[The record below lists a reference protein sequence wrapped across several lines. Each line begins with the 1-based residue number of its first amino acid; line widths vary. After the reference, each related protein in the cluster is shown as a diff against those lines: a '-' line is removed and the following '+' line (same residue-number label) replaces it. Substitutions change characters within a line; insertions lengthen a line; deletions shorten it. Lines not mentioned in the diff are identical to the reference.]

1 MSVREK
7 LAEELK
13 AAMKAK
19 EVVARDALRM
29 IKSNLDEAELKKG
42 APLDDAEEL
51 DVLLRAVK
59 TRQESAAQY
68 DEGGR
73 PELADKERAEIAI
86 VERFLPKAMTED
98 EARDALVALAAELGI
113 SEKKQ
118 LGQLMKAVTAR
129 YRGIIDGK
137 LASKIAGSIL
147 S

>member
-68 DEGGR
+68 DDGGR
-73 PELADKERAEIAI
+73 PELAEKERAEIAI

-113 SEKKQ
+113 TEKKQ
-118 LGQLMKAVTAR
+118 LGQLMKAVTTR

>member
-73 PELADKERAEIAI
+73 PELAEKERAEIAI
-86 VERFLPKAMTED
+86 VERFLPKAMSED
-98 EARDALVALAAELGI
+98 EARDALVALAAELGLT
-113 SEKKQ
+113 EKKQ

>member
-68 DEGGR
+68 EEGGR
-73 PELADKERAEIAI
+73 PELAEKERAEIAI
-86 VERFLPKAMTED
+86 VERFLPKAMSED
-98 EARDALVALAAELGI
+98 EARDALVALAAELGLT
-113 SEKKQ
+113 EKKQ

>member
-1 MSVREK
+1 
-7 LAEELK
+7 
-13 AAMKAK
+13 MKAK
-19 EVVARDALRM
+19 DVVARDALRM
-29 IKSNLDEAELKKG
+29 LKSNLDEAELKKG

-68 DEGGR
+68 DDGGR
-73 PELADKERAEIAI
+73 PELAEKERAEIAI

-98 EARDALVALAAELGI
+98 EARDALVALAAELGLT
-113 SEKKQ
+113 EKKQ

-129 YRGIIDGK
+129 YRGVIDGK
-137 LASKIAGSIL
+137 LASKLAGSIL

>member
-13 AAMKAK
+13 TAMKSK
-19 EVVARDALRM
+19 DVLARDSLRM
-29 IKSNLDEAELKKG
+29 LKSNLDEAELRKG

-51 DVLLRAVK
+51 EVLLRAVK

-73 PELADKERAEIAI
+73 PELAEKERAEIVI
-86 VERFLPKAMTED
+86 VERFLPKAMSED
-98 EARDALVALAAELGI
+98 EARDALVALAAELGLT
-113 SEKKQ
+113 EKKQ
-118 LGQLMKAVTAR
+118 LGQLMKAVSAR
-129 YRGIIDGK
+129 YRGVIDGK
-137 LASKIAGSIL
+137 LASKLAGSIL

>member
-73 PELADKERAEIAI
+73 PELAEKERAEIAI
-86 VERFLPKAMTED
+86 VERFLPKAMSED

-113 SEKKQ
+113 TEKKQ

-129 YRGIIDGK
+129 YRGVIDGK
-137 LASKIAGSIL
+137 LASKLAGSIL

>member
-1 MSVREK
+1 MSVRAQ

-19 EVVARDALRM
+19 DVVARDALRM
-29 IKSNLDEAELKKG
+29 LKSNLDEAELKKG

-68 DEGGR
+68 DDGGR
-73 PELADKERAEIAI
+73 PELAEKERAEIAI

-98 EARDALVALAAELGI
+98 EARDALVALATELGLT
-113 SEKKQ
+113 EKKQ

-129 YRGIIDGK
+129 YRGVIDGK
-137 LASKIAGSIL
+137 LASKLAGSIL

>member
-73 PELADKERAEIAI
+73 PELAEKERAEIAI

-98 EARDALVALAAELGI
+98 EARDALVALAAELGLT
-113 SEKKQ
+113 EKKQ

>member
-42 APLDDAEEL
+42 APLDEAEEL

-73 PELADKERAEIAI
+73 PELAEKERAEIAI

-98 EARDALVALAAELGI
+98 EARDALVALAAELGLT
-113 SEKKQ
+113 EKKQ

-129 YRGIIDGK
+129 YRGVIDGK

>member
-68 DEGGR
+68 EEGGR
-73 PELADKERAEIAI
+73 PELAEKERAEIAI
-86 VERFLPKAMTED
+86 VERFLPKAMSED
-98 EARDALVALAAELGI
+98 EARDALVALAAELGLT
-113 SEKKQ
+113 EKKQ

-137 LASKIAGSIL
+137 LASKITGSIL

>member
-73 PELADKERAEIAI
+73 PELAEKERAEIAI

-113 SEKKQ
+113 TEKKQ
-118 LGQLMKAVTAR
+118 LGQLMKAVTTR

>member
-68 DEGGR
+68 EEGGR
-73 PELADKERAEIAI
+73 PELAEKERAEIAI

-98 EARDALVALAAELGI
+98 EARDALVALAAELGLT
-113 SEKKQ
+113 EKKQ